1 MRIKEYVFATILD
14 SCMSEICRAND
25 NKKYLYK
32 DREVG
37 VNYPPLHPNYRVRQE
52 AYKRPAA

>member
-1 MRIKEYVFATILD
+1 MG
-14 SCMSEICRAND
+14 EICRAND

-52 AYKRPAA
+52 AEKQLKRRARNR

>member
-1 MRIKEYVFATILD
+1 M
-14 SCMSEICRAND
+14 
-25 NKKYLYK
+25 KYAEQMIIRN

-52 AYKRPAA
+52 AEKQLKRRARNR